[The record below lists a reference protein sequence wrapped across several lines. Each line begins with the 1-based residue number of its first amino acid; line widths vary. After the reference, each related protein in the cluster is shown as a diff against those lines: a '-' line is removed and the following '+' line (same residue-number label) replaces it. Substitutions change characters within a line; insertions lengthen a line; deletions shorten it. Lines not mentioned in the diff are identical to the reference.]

1 MGKSFRDSLK
11 EQLQNPEF
19 RAEWKA
25 QEPEF
30 QVIRAVID
38 ARKAAGLTQKELAQ
52 RTGISQAD
60 ISRLEQGEKNTSIRT
75 LSRLAAAMHMQL
87 SIEFKPI
94 EEERSGSL

>member
-19 RAEWKA
+19 RAEWEA

-60 ISRLEQGEKNTSIRT
+60 ISRLEQGEKT
-75 LSRLAAAMHMQL
+75 
-87 SIEFKPI
+87 PP
-94 EEERSGSL
+94 SGP